1 MVDLSKFMVGGNR
14 LRALPEAVIPPVK
27 SLPPVKQ
34 APIPVPQSDPAV
46 SVPQIDPAVLAQ
58 IQEQFNIPV
67 QAPPPPPPVEMAPP
81 PPPVAPPVQVPPPVF
96 QAEPVPAPIPQ
107 PAPPPPPPPPVE
119 TAPVM
124 PPSLPTPVNPPK
136 VIPGESGP
144 IISAPNE
151 PPIVPPP
158 PVQVPPPVV
167 QPAPPPPPP
176 AAVAPPPPP
185 PPPAVPEISPEVLAQ
200 IQQQFNLPAAPP
212 APPVAPPVQV
222 PPPVMQPAPPPAA
235 VAPPPPPPVQV
246 PPPSFVDEFQEPLN
260 MDGMRGGI
268 GSLPEAPPE
277 AVAPPPVQ
285 VPPQNVQPEA
295 PTNQRFT
302 ADDLVSQYNNSPGAQ
317 DFSLTATYDPAT
329 NTFIED
335 VSAFGFEG
343 DAATNT
349 YTPEEFINKLG
360 YESANTSFTPPP
372 EALVNMYNNSPGA
385 QDFSLTATYD
395 PETNTYVE
403 DVSAFGFEGDAATNT
418 YTPEEFMDRLGYGD
432 PQPPVQTPP
441 PVMQP
446 EPAPAPV
453 DPSLY
458 SDPNLG
464 VSPQS
469 PTEQMGSNYIEPR
482 DGPGFGGP
490 RGEGF
495 DPAGPRGAAGLNQG
509 PRPELSGPSGAAG
522 MGGDDVTGIETMAPA
537 VGFGDYI
544 NSEVNEAGLP
554 AGAQTNTSESITLPD
569 GSTFDLGSLDLSGI
583 GQGFG
588 GFELGNFEIGNV
600 DPSLYSDPNLGGGQ
614 APPAGQYTAGQGIN
628 EDGPGR
634 GGFDAGGFEPGFGLP
649 LDDMVGTTPNT
660 GGGLDVVTPDLS
672 GLDLSGLNINLGEGF
687 DASGFEPDFT
697 FGGPQGGPGMG
708 NGPGNTMGNQGGN
721 QGGDPYNPTVND
733 TGNPYPFI
741 PDGIDTSQMTPD
753 QLAGLNTFYENGG
766 VDGLN
771 LNFGGL
777 DGGGSYTG
785 TGGTGTTD
793 GSYTVTPVDPVG
805 DLGVGDDTDGAS
817 DPIDVTTPY
826 VPPNVRAASSY
837 GLTGATQTMPVS
849 ANPFVRPESQQGLG
863 SLAGGG

>member
-1 MVDLSKFMVGGNR
+1 MVDFSKFMVRGNR
-14 LRALPEAVIPPVK
+14 FQALPETVIPPLK
-27 SLPPVKQ
+27 MPVKP
-34 APIPVPQSDPAV
+34 APIVKEPAPVV
-46 SVPQIDPAVLAQ
+46 STPVSIPQIDPAVLAQ

-107 PAPPPPPPPPVE
+107 PAPPPPPPPVE

-144 IISAPNE
+144 IIANPNE

-176 AAVAPPPPP
+176 PVEVAPPPPVEVAPPPPP
-185 PPPAVPEISPEVLAQ
+185 IPQISPEVLAQ
-200 IQQQFNLPAAPP
+200 IQQEFNIPAATV
-212 APPVAPPVQV
+212 APPPPVQVPPPVVQPEGIATLPQAPVEPPAPPVQV
-222 PPPVMQPAPPPAA
+222 PPPVVQPAP
-235 VAPPPPPPVQV
+235 V
-246 PPPSFVDEFQEPLN
+246 
-260 MDGMRGGI
+260 
-268 GSLPEAPPE
+268 PE
-277 AVAPPPVQ
+277 AVQPPPAPVAQ
-285 VPPQNVQPEA
+285 EFSLPPRRISEPVSQPEPLAGPGMPTPSGGFLPGIDLNNLDLSGLAVPNQVQPA
-295 PTNQRFT
+295 
-302 ADDLVSQYNNSPGAQ
+302 
-317 DFSLTATYDPAT
+317 
-329 NTFIED
+329 
-335 VSAFGFEG
+335 
-343 DAATNT
+343 
-349 YTPEEFINKLG
+349 
-360 YESANTSFTPPP
+360 
-372 EALVNMYNNSPGA
+372 
-385 QDFSLTATYD
+385 
-395 PETNTYVE
+395 
-403 DVSAFGFEGDAATNT
+403 
-418 YTPEEFMDRLGYGD
+418 
-432 PQPPVQTPP
+432 
-441 PVMQP
+441 P

-458 SDPNLG
+458 SDPELGRGVEPGFGGTRG

-554 AGAQTNTSESITLPD
+554 AGAQTNTSESISLPD

-600 DPSLYSDPNLGGGQ
+600 DPSLYSDPNLGGSQ
-614 APPAGQYTAGQGIN
+614 APPPGQNTAGQGIN
-628 EDGPGR
+628 ETYGPTFNGPGR
-634 GGFDAGGFEPGFGLP
+634 GGLGQGGPNFPQDAVDEAE
-649 LDDMVGTTPNT
+649 GTNPNPNATFTPES
-660 GGGLDVVTPDLS
+660 VDLS

-687 DASGFEPDFT
+687 DAGGF
-697 FGGPQGGPGMG
+697 
-708 NGPGNTMGNQGGN
+708 NQGDIGFGPADVGGGYI

-777 DGGGSYTG
+777 YGGGSYTG

-805 DLGVGDDTDGAS
+805 DLGVGDDTGGAS

-837 GLTGATQTMPVS
+837 GLTGATQTMPV
-849 ANPFVRPESQQGLG
+849 APNPFARPESQQGLG